1 MVDLARVG
9 RDDLGVQPRCQLKR
23 QLGLPHRR
31 GASED
36 HDRWPVSQSFLPRG
50 AGDDRRALLYSEYPL
65 LELWLLPD
73 DQIAP
78 VAIAIDLGGT
88 NSRVAAVTVDGTII
102 ERLSQDTQADAE
114 PEVVVQDLANAVAEV
129 RRRIGPVP
137 IVGLGVAAPG
147 PLNHVTG
154 IVYQTPNL
162 PRWHDVPLAEWLT
175 ELTGLP
181 VFLGNDANLAA
192 LAEARRGAGR
202 GASNLVYLTVSTGV
216 GSGMLVHGRL
226 LLGEHGAAARG
237 RPHDDLT

>member
-1 MVDLARVG
+1 
-9 RDDLGVQPRCQLKR
+9 
-23 QLGLPHRR
+23 
-31 GASED
+31 
-36 HDRWPVSQSFLPRG
+36 
-50 AGDDRRALLYSEYPL
+50 LLYSGYPL
-65 LELWLLPD
+65 LELLPLPD
-73 DQIAP
+73 DQVAP

-88 NSRVAAVTVDGTII
+88 NSRVAAITADGTMI

-114 PEVVVQDLANAVAEV
+114 PEVVVHDLANAVAEV

-154 IVYQTPNL
+154 IVFQTPNL
-162 PRWHDVPLAEWLT
+162 PRWHNVPLATWLT

-216 GSGMLVHGRL
+216 GSGMVVHGRL
-226 LLGEHGAAARG
+226 LLGEHGAAAEAG
-237 RPHDDLT
+237 HTTISLDGPLCGCGNHGCLEA